1 MHHAAVER
9 SVDLSAVVMVR
20 ESVGGGGVTAV
31 LMRDTDAS

>member
-20 ESVGGGGVTAV
+20 ESVGGGVTAV